1 VAAKATVEGGRVTG
15 MGWWGGRRDCS
26 HSRRGVQRSSS
37 NVIDR
42 TMTVEAEA
50 AAEVAE
56 AAEAAAEAVA
66 EAAAEAAVVA
76 RRIATPPPPTGSRL

>member
-1 VAAKATVEGGRVTG
+1 MAEGGRVTG
-15 MGWWGGRRDCS
+15 TGWRGGGGDCS

-37 NVIDR
+37 NVMDQ
-42 TMTVEAEA
+42 TMMAKAAEEE
-50 AAEVAE
+50 AAEVAV
-56 AAEAAAEAVA
+56 EAAAEAVA